1 MENNNFYKGYYEDH
15 CFAHHGI
22 LGQKWGIRRYQ
33 NPDGT
38 LTIAGKKRYAS
49 STAEDIGNAEGL
61 EKRLNDY
68 DRAIARNRRSE
79 KEADRKL
86 KRYDKSLDRLSKK
99 EQTDFTKNRIN
110 RINKKKES
118 ATGKKRTAENYIK
131 EGEAE
136 ISRLKNRVL
145 SSKYEFYERPTRR
158 LTSKGYEIIAGLS
171 ALAASTVIAPVA
183 LSAESLGLTALGAA
197 SAVSSPIIGVHT
209 QRGNEYR
216 VKR

>member
-1 MENNNFYKGYYEDH
+1 MADFYKGYYEDH

-38 LTIAGKKRYAS
+38 LTIAGKRRYYSAD
-49 STAEDIGNAEGL
+49 AKDIGNAEGL

-68 DRAIARNRRSE
+68 DKAIARNRRSE
-79 KEADRKL
+79 KEASKKL
-86 KRYDKSLDRLSKK
+86 ERYDKNLNRLSEK
-99 EQTDFTKNRIN
+99 EQTDFTKKRISRLN
-110 RINKKKES
+110 EKKEA
-118 ATGKKRTAENYIK
+118 ATEKKRTAENYIK
-131 EGEAE
+131 EGEDE

-171 ALAASTVIAPVA
+171 ALTASTVIAPIA
-183 LSAESLGLTALGAA
+183 LSAESLSLTALGAA
-197 SAVSSPIIGVHT
+197 SAASSPIIGVHT
-209 QRGNEYR
+209 QRGNEYK
-216 VKR
+216 VKRR